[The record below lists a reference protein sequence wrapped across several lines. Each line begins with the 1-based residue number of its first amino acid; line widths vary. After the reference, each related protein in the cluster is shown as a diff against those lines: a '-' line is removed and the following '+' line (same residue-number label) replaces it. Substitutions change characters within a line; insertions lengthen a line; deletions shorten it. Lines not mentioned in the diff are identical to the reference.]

1 MQKTTIRGLTAALAL
16 TLGSAYA
23 LDMGGLIEAG
33 KGAVK
38 VATLSDADVKASA
51 DEACAYFDK
60 KNKVAAANS
69 PYAKRLAKLT
79 AGLENEDGIA
89 LNFKAY
95 LVPEINAFAMANG
108 CVRVYSGLMD
118 KATDDEIRGVI
129 GHEIGHAKLGHTLA
143 KMRVEL
149 MTATARQ
156 GAAASGGAVAGL
168 ASSEVGGYA
177 EAFVN
182 AQFSQ
187 KEESDADVY
196 GFQFMKRHNY
206 DPNAMVSLFKKL
218 PGSGGLMSSHPASAD
233 RASKIEAL
241 IQKGQ

>member
-1 MQKTTIRGLTAALAL
+1 MQKTAIRCCIAALAL
-16 TLGSAYA
+16 TLGTAHA
-23 LDMGGLIEAG
+23 LDLGGLIEAG

-38 VATLSDADVKASA
+38 AATLSDADVKASA

-60 KNKVAAANS
+60 KNKVAAAGS

-156 GAAASGGAVAGL
+156 GAAASGGTVAGL

-206 DPNAMVSLFKKL
+206 DPNAMVTLFKKL
-218 PGSGGLMSSHPASAD
+218 PGTGGLMSSHPASAD

-241 IQKGQ
+241 IKKN

>member
-1 MQKTTIRGLTAALAL
+1 MQKTTVRGLTAALAL
-16 TLGSAYA
+16 TLGTAYA
-23 LDMGGLIEAG
+23 LDLGGLIEAG